1 MKIFLWADLE
11 FPPRKG
17 LSFSLTLVPCKFTS
31 RFQHLRL
38 SQMSPCL
45 GALVTGRQPR
55 VGGAPFVCPPF
66 LLREHFLP
74 WPPVSLFGPS
84 PTTLYLHPI
93 QPYWPRRSTQN
104 MPSSRLLHRVFSSN
118 RTPPTPFLRA
128 CLTLH
133 QICLTVVHSWRLRLT
148 RVLKSIVL

>member
-1 MKIFLWADLE
+1 MGYFFPTYINMKNFKNMSIQILNYHHYFVGNSEHPDSIVISSFSCE
-11 FPPRKG
+11 DFPLSRPGIPSKKG

-55 VGGAPFVCPPF
+55 FGGAPFVCPPF

-93 QPYWPRRSTQN
+93 QPY
-104 MPSSRLLHRVFSSN
+104 
-118 RTPPTPFLRA
+118 
-128 CLTLH
+128 
-133 QICLTVVHSWRLRLT
+133 
-148 RVLKSIVL
+148 